1 MNDDPK
7 EPGLRA
13 SRYFYVD
20 GTFELAF
27 GGLCLLLAVY
37 FYAQAALADSW
48 MAGLLSGL
56 LVLVLIG
63 GGYLVSRLVRTLKER
78 FTYPRT
84 GFVSYQ
90 RERGMR
96 RGLRIAV
103 TFAASALI
111 AGLLVLFV
119 AGRPNGFEL
128 MPGMTGLIFGAAIA
142 WIGYRAALP
151 RFYLLAVLS
160 LVIGVG
166 LSISGLSEG
175 LELAIFYGALSM
187 VLFTFGG
194 ATLWRYLRHNPAP
207 TEEPDEH

>member
-1 MNDDPK
+1 MNHDLK

-13 SRYFYVD
+13 VRYWYVD

-63 GGYLVSRLVRTLKER
+63 GGYLVNRLTRALKER
-78 FTYPRT
+78 LTYPRT

-103 TFAASALI
+103 AFAGSALI

-119 AGRPNGFEL
+119 AGRPNGFEF
-128 MPGMTGLIFGAAIA
+128 MPGVTGLVFGAVIA
-142 WIGYRAALP
+142 FIGHRTALP
-151 RFYLLAVLS
+151 RFYLLAALS
-160 LVIGVG
+160 LVFGAG
-166 LSISGLSEG
+166 LSVSGLSEG
-175 LELAIFYGALSM
+175 LDLAAFYGALSL

-194 ATLWRYLRHNPAP
+194 VTLWRYLRHNPGPA
-207 TEEPDEH
+207 EAPDEH

>member
-1 MNDDPK
+1 MNRDLK

-13 SRYFYVD
+13 VRYWYVD

-56 LVLVLIG
+56 LILVLIG
-63 GGYLVSRLVRTLKER
+63 GGYLVARLTRAVKER
-78 FTYPRT
+78 LTYPRT
-84 GFVSYQ
+84 GYVSYP

-103 TFAASALI
+103 IFAASALT

-128 MPGMTGLIFGAAIA
+128 VPGVTGLIFGAVIA
-142 WIGYRAALP
+142 LIGYRTSLP

-160 LVIGVG
+160 LVLGAG
-166 LSISGLSEG
+166 LSIGGLGEG
-175 LELAIFYGALSM
+175 LDLAAFYGALSL

-194 ATLWRYLRHNPAP
+194 VTLRRYLRHNPAP
-207 TEEPDEH
+207 AEAADEH

>member
-1 MNDDPK
+1 MNRDLK

-13 SRYFYVD
+13 ARYWYVD

-63 GGYLVSRLVRTLKER
+63 GGYLVNRLTRALKER
-78 FTYPRT
+78 LTYPRT

-96 RGLRIAV
+96 RSVRIAV
-103 TFAASALI
+103 IFAASALI

-119 AGRPNGFEL
+119 AGRPNGVEL
-128 MPGMTGLIFGAAIA
+128 MPGVTGLIFGAVIA
-142 WIGYRAALP
+142 FIGYRTALL
-151 RFYLLAVLS
+151 RFYLLAALS
-160 LVIGVG
+160 LVFGAG
-166 LSISGLSEG
+166 LSVSGLSEG
-175 LELAIFYGALSM
+175 LDLAAFYGALSL

-194 ATLWRYLRHNPAP
+194 VTLWRYLRDNPGPA
-207 TEEPDEH
+207 EAPDEH